1 MFENQTKTSLGEMT
15 QILPQKMFLVTMG
28 VDTVN
33 HHRISHLGIVT
44 PTTQK
49 QPMRIT
55 VSTSPTAEHSLTGAP
70 IAVATRL

>member
-1 MFENQTKTSLGEMT
+1 MV
-15 QILPQKMFLVTMG
+15 LVSMG
-28 VDTVN
+28 VGTIN

-55 VSTSPTAEHSLTGAP
+55 VITSPTAEHSLTGEP
-70 IAVATRL
+70 IAVAARL